1 MATTSNPVN
10 PSTLVR
16 LIELA
21 ADSPFSPRQLRD
33 AIAAGDLRAYLIGRD
48 YFIARA
54 DVADWIARHDAAR
67 PGVRRHCTRPRPA
80 KPAPKPGASAV
91 ERALARGDLRPV
103 TPRKAG
109 RK

>member
-1 MATTSNPVN
+1 MSTTLHPVD

-48 YFIARA
+48 YFIARP
-54 DVADWIARHDAAR
+54 DVAAWIARRDAAL

-103 TPRKAG
+103 TPRKAV